1 MHFHD
6 VKKLLSV
13 LHELVDQGNTVAII
27 EHNLDVIKTSDWIID
42 IGPDGGDNGGKIVA
56 EGTPEQII
64 KVKNSY
70 TGEFLK
76 KIIS

>member
-1 MHFHD
+1 M
-6 VKKLLSV
+6 
-13 LHELVDQGNTVAII
+13 
-27 EHNLDVIKTSDWIID
+27 DVIKTSDWIID

-70 TGEFLK
+70 TGELLK

>member
-1 MHFHD
+1 M
-6 VKKLLSV
+6 
-13 LHELVDQGNTVAII
+13 
-27 EHNLDVIKTSDWIID
+27 DVIKTSDWIID